1 LTRAPLN
8 ARNLSRSSR
17 RLRFMCAKQHLDF
30 LAPSAGLLEALGVGR
45 GCVRIPHCLVNIL
58 DDLAPDPVVQWG
70 FNE

>member
-1 LTRAPLN
+1 
-8 ARNLSRSSR
+8 
-17 RLRFMCAKQHLDF
+17 MCAKQHLDF
-30 LAPSAGLLEALGVGR
+30 LAPSAGLLEALGVGQ